1 MTLGIVLA
9 LFGGMM
15 VCIQNTFNAKV
26 KERVGAWATTTL
38 VLGLGFLASLTI
50 GLLVEGGGLF
60 SMSGMEPWFWF
71 SGIIG
76 VGVVLCVTQ
85 GVRQLGPSYAI
96 SIVMVSQILFA
107 LLWDTLGW
115 FGLDQVA
122 FTWTKA
128 VGVVLIGG
136 GVLLFQLG
144 GKLTERRM
152 LRKGA

>member
-1 MTLGIVLA
+1 MVTGIILA
-9 LFGGMM
+9 LCGGML

-26 KERVGAWATTTL
+26 KEHVGAWATTTL

-50 GLLVEGGGLF
+50 GLIVEGAQLF
-60 SMSGMEPWFWF
+60 ALKEAQTWFWF

-85 GVRQLGPSYAI
+85 GVQQLGPSRAI

-115 FGLDQVA
+115 FGLQTVP

-128 VGVVLIGG
+128 LGVLLIGG

-144 GKLTERRM
+144 GKTTTVQHV
-152 LRKGA
+152 RKGA